1 VVRRVVG
8 SVAERVVRGAT
19 VPVMTVT
26 ADSER

>member
-1 VVRRVVG
+1 VARRVVG

-26 ADSER
+26 AAPDE